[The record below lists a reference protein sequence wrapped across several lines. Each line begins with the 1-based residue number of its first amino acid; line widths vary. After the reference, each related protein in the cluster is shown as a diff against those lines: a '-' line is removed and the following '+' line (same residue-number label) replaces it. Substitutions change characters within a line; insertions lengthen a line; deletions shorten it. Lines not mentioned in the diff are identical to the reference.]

1 MARAETHSMWC
12 WRWLIISCVCI
23 NLWVSAG
30 IAIAASNDNDNNHNS
45 NNGASQVL
53 SLGVNWGGM
62 ATHQMLPST
71 VVQMIKDNGIK
82 KVKLFESDSWTV
94 SSLAGTG
101 IEVMVAIP
109 NDKLSKFSGKYE
121 HAQDWVKHN
130 ISKHIYDGGVDI
142 KYVAV
147 GNEPFLKAYN
157 GSFMKTTF
165 PALQNIQKALD
176 EAGLG
181 DRIKATT
188 PLNADVYEST
198 AGDKPSSGQFR
209 NDIKDLMHQIV
220 KFLHDN
226 KAPFVVNIYPFLNL
240 YQNENFPY
248 EFAFFDGGGKSIQD
262 NNYQYTNV
270 FDANYD
276 TLVYALKKAGVPD
289 LKIVVGEVGW
299 PTDGNKY
306 ANSNL
311 ATKFYKGFLKRMA
324 NKKGTPL
331 RPGHLDVYLFSLL
344 DEDLKS
350 IAPGD
355 FERHWGIFRYDGQ
368 PKFPID
374 LTGQGREKYLI
385 GAKGVEYLTKQWCV
399 FDKEKA
405 ARMDTVPGDMNYAC
419 SLGDC
424 TALGYGSSCNHLD
437 PYGNISYAYNMYF
450 QMQDQDVQACDF
462 RGTAKLTQENAS
474 TGSCLFPIQ
483 IVNAGERMEFMTLTS
498 TMLLSLIV
506 LVLL

>member
-1 MARAETHSMWC
+1 MWC
-12 WRWLIISCVCI
+12 WRWMISCVCI

-30 IAIAASNDNDNNHNS
+30 ITIIKTSNAAEVVN
-45 NNGASQVL
+45 
-53 SLGVNWGGM
+53 LGVNWGGM
-62 ATHQMLPST
+62 ASHQMLPST

-101 IEVMVAIP
+101 LEVMVAIP
-109 NDKLSKFSGKYE
+109 NDKLSRFSGKFD
-121 HAQDWVKHN
+121 HAKDWVKN
-130 ISKHIYDGGVDI
+130 NVSKHMYDGGVNI

-147 GNEPFLKAYN
+147 GNEPFLKSYN

-181 DRIKATT
+181 DKIKATI
-188 PLNADVYEST
+188 PLNADVYES
-198 AGDKPSSGQFR
+198 ANDKPSGGKFR
-209 NDIKDLMHQIV
+209 DDIKDLMHQIV

-226 KAPFVVNIYPFLNL
+226 KAPFVVNIYPFLSL
-240 YQNENFPY
+240 YQNQNFPFD
-248 EFAFFDGGGKSIQD
+248 FAFFDGGGKSIND
-262 NNYQYTNV
+262 NGVQYTNV

-289 LKIVVGEVGW
+289 LKIIVGEVGW
-299 PTDGNKY
+299 PTDGDKN
-306 ANSNL
+306 ATPDL
-311 ATKFYKGFLKRMA
+311 AKKFYNGFLKRMA

-331 RPGHLDVYLFSLL
+331 RPGHLDVYLFSLI
-344 DEDLKS
+344 DEDQKS

-374 LTGQGREKYLI
+374 LTGQGHEKYLV

-399 FDKEKA
+399 FNKEKSNE
-405 ARMDTVPGDMNYAC
+405 MNTVPDDMNYAC

-424 TALGYGSSCNHLD
+424 TALGYGSSCNNLD
-437 PYGNISYAYNMYF
+437 VYGNISYAFNMYF

-462 RGTAKLTQENAS
+462 HGTAKLTTENAS
-474 TGSCLFPIQ
+474 TGSCLFPVQ

-498 TMLLSLIV
+498 TVLLSLIV
-506 LVLL
+506 LAFL